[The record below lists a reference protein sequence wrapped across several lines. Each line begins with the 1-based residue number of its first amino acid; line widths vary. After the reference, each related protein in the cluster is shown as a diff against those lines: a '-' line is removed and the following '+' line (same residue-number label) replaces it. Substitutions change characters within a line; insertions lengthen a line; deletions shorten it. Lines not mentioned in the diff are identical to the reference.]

1 MKKTFKSSFFGYPQI
16 LNLQFFI
23 FPNFIGSVFRKIFF
37 FIGLTLP
44 LLLAGCAMGNL
55 SSTVV
60 GDDHSSY
67 QRLLPVFVGEK
78 MDLSGLD
85 RDTYDA
91 YLKGKFNSFRDS
103 RLRKQI
109 EESLI
114 RNLADKKTI
123 VAQSSL
129 IFEHNEPIAYED
141 FLKRLD
147 HYEIDGILV
156 VNLDDYWRTSRT
168 TYNDESNFVLYD
180 EDPNAK
186 FYCYLVDRDSL
197 KPVWMARSKV
207 SGILGGDQ
215 PLTFRLARK
224 VAKDLRNNGFVAS
237 K

>member
-1 MKKTFKSSFFGYPQI
+1 MKKTFQPSFFSYPQI
-16 LNLQFFI
+16 LNLQFFV
-23 FPNFIGSVFRKIFF
+23 FPNFAVSILRKSFF

-44 LLLAGCAMGNL
+44 LFLTGCATGNL

-60 GDDHSSY
+60 ENAHSSY

-78 MDLSGLD
+78 MDLSELD
-85 RDTYDA
+85 GNTYDA
-91 YLKGKFNSFRDS
+91 HFKGKFNSFRDS
-103 RLRKQI
+103 KLRKQI

-129 IFEHNEPIAYED
+129 IFERNEPIAYEN

-156 VNLDDYWRTSRT
+156 INLDDYWRTPATIQS
-168 TYNDESNFVLYD
+168 DDSNFIFSD

-186 FYCYLVDRDSL
+186 FYCYLVDRESL

-207 SGILGGDQ
+207 NGVLGGDQ
-215 PLTFRLARK
+215 PLTYRLARK